1 MKAIF
6 KLSESAERSN
16 ILLNRI
22 YKRYQTLT
30 NLAVILNI
38 KYDICNFQLFL
49 GETHQFNLFILSF
62 QTFKKEMA
70 DLFIALPPVTKNAV
84 IFGKNANLPPTD
96 VQQVIYCA
104 AANHAT
110 GSKVKVYL
118 TKSKLQKMFHYH
130 MTTIILLYS

>member
-1 MKAIF
+1 M
-6 KLSESAERSN
+6 
-16 ILLNRI
+16 
-22 YKRYQTLT
+22 
-30 NLAVILNI
+30 
-38 KYDICNFQLFL
+38 FL
-49 GETHQFNLFILSF
+49 GETHHLKLFVLSF
-62 QTFKKEMA
+62 QIFFKMA
-70 DLFIALPPVTKNAV
+70 DLYVALPPVTKNAV

-104 AANHAT
+104 AADHVT